1 MIQTNT
7 PATSGSPPTPQPQN
21 TRKELLPEH
30 WENFLLSVLLHMLF
44 PLLPL
49 LFELW
54 LGGEITDK
62 SLNLM
67 AAVYAI
73 SIGVSSRSKLLF
85 GICIAISFIFS
96 FAFGIS
102 SSELDDLKMS
112 GFLSSISIGIIF
124 IIHII
129 ERYNRHVEERDNFLN
144 F

>member
-1 MIQTNT
+1 MSQAK
-7 PATSGSPPTPQPQN
+7 PSPTKPTK
-21 TRKELLPEH
+21 KELLPDH

-54 LGGEITDK
+54 LGGSITDK

-102 SSELDDLKMS
+102 SSELDNLKMS
-112 GFLSSISIGIIF
+112 GFLSSISIGLIF